1 VEDVSTPS
9 ESVLIA
15 QVRSDVGGGPLRSPH
30 PTWMD
35 APESQR
41 PAVALPADPSQRRP
55 CRLCGYHAPQAASCP
70 HCGLE
75 PVERSLTLP
84 APGLAGEAW
93 AGATAL
99 LRGFGFLARDPRA
112 MVWVAIPMALTVSIF
127 LGATVWLVGLFESAA
142 ASVPGEVHFDERVP
156 AWLARLLA
164 WPVEHGVAG
173 VAADVA
179 AVTLALATAALTFWF
194 AFSIVFEAI
203 AGPFLDELHGR
214 FETAWFGADPRDGL
228 ERPSGVTPRSAA
240 RTSVAALALGS
251 AGGALATLLG
261 AGPLVALACALG
273 PVIAVAAA
281 RPSWARWLAWVAR
294 TELQALRA
302 SMAALALT
310 GTVLLASLPLLV
322 VPVLGTYLYGAAAGF
337 ATSLG
342 LLDIPF
348 SRRGLDLAA
357 RRRFLARHALATTLY
372 GASAG
377 LLFGVP
383 FLGPLLAVPAASVG
397 GLWLFCRLD
406 KSELRVRPDGPGP
419 GPESP

>member
-1 VEDVSTPS
+1 MEDVSTAS

-15 QVRSDVGGGPLRSPH
+15 QVRSDVGGGPPRSPR

-41 PAVALPADPSQRRP
+41 PAVALPAEPAQRRP
-55 CRLCGYHAPQAASCP
+55 CPLCGYHAPEDASCP

-75 PVERSLTLP
+75 PTERSLTLP
-84 APGLAGEAW
+84 APGIAGEAW

-99 LRGFGFLARDPRA
+99 LRGFGFLAGDPRA
-112 MVWVAIPMALTVSIF
+112 MVWVAIPMGLTITLF
-127 LGATVWLVGLFESAA
+127 LGATAWLVGLFESAA
-142 ASVPGEVHFDERVP
+142 AGVPGEVHFDERVP
-156 AWLARLLA
+156 DWLARILA
-164 WPVEHGVAG
+164 WPIEHGVAG
-173 VAADVA
+173 VAAEVA

-214 FETAWFGADPRDGL
+214 FETAWFGADPRDRL

-240 RTSVAALALGS
+240 RTSIAAIALGS

-261 AGPLVALACALG
+261 AGLLGALAGALG

-294 TELQALRA
+294 TELRALRA

-310 GTVLLASLPLLV
+310 GAVLLSALPLLL
-322 VPVLGTYLYGAAAGF
+322 VPILGTYLYGAAAGF

-357 RRRFLARHALATTLY
+357 RTRFLKRHALATTLY
-372 GASAG
+372 GATAG

-383 FLGPLLAVPAASVG
+383 FLGPLLVVPAASVG

-406 KSELRVRPDGPGP
+406 KSELREGADDRPRGAK
-419 GPESP
+419 SP